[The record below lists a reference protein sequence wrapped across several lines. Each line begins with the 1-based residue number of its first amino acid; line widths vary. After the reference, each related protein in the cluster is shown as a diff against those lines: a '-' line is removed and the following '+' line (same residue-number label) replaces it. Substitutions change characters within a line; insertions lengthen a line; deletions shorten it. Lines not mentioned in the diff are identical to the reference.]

1 MKKFLS
7 LFMVLMLSFVLVG
20 CNSEDNKIEDN
31 SNVEDKEVVDTEK
44 EDVKEDVKEEVKVP
58 TITIGRLYGDI
69 NSKYK
74 GGHLNSLRLN
84 EDGTSSYSHCGKEAG
99 CHEVRGTYKIEG
111 TKLTVTS
118 TKYWDYGE
126 WVKLPKT
133 DVDVF
138 TITGDNTF
146 NNGKEEYVLVE
157 G

>member
-1 MKKFLS
+1 MKKILN
-7 LFMVLMLSFVLVG
+7 LFMVFVLSLVLVG
-20 CNSEDNKIEDN
+20 CNDTDTKKEDNNKQE
-31 SNVEDKEVVDTEK
+31 EKEVVDTEK
-44 EDVKEDVKEEVKVP
+44 EEVKEEVKVP
-58 TITIGRLYGDI
+58 TITVGRLYGDI

-84 EDGTSSYSHCGKEAG
+84 ADGTSSYSHCGKEAG

-118 TKYWDYGE
+118 TKYWDYGI
-126 WVKLPKT
+126 WTKLPKP

-138 TITGDNTF
+138 TITAENIFYKDN
-146 NNGKEEYVLVE
+146 EEYVLVE

>member
-1 MKKFLS
+1 MKKVLGLLLVLLLS
-7 LFMVLMLSFVLVG
+7 ITLVG
-20 CNSEDNKIEDN
+20 CNKDK
-31 SNVEDKEVVDTEK
+31 NVESTNKDKEVVETKK
-44 EDVKEDVKEEVKVP
+44 EEVKEEVEEKIP

-74 GGHLNSLRLN
+74 GGHLNSLRLK

-126 WVKLPKT
+126 WVKLSPA

-138 TITGDNTF
+138 TITADNTF
-146 NNGKEEYVLVE
+146 YKDNEEYVLVE